1 MRFKRAEDKAQVHE
15 WPSTGK
21 LRFNITQHR
30 PYSVQNVKQNT
41 MLYNR
46 EQKPGEQRTLR
57 RLTFEG
63 KKALR
68 KGSVGMDEI
77 VGIMAVGSSIVT
89 PARQLRNPLEE
100 PREDSISVITVLKEA
115 KAEICTYQAF
125 QGYCVILS
133 QKEKTNPKHA
143 KIP

>member
-1 MRFKRAEDKAQVHE
+1 M
-15 WPSTGK
+15 
-21 LRFNITQHR
+21 
-30 PYSVQNVKQNT
+30 
-41 MLYNR
+41 
-46 EQKPGEQRTLR
+46 
-57 RLTFEG
+57 
-63 KKALR
+63 
-68 KGSVGMDEI
+68 

-125 QGYCVILS
+125 QGCVILS